1 VFALVHCCTG
11 LLVQHRVAPFT
22 AASHRSCLRTG
33 QPLLAEGESESKVKI
48 TIKPPSGG
56 GAAESSS
63 ESSGMTTTI
72 KVKPKTD
79 AAPEVAAVVDDADTK
94 VTVKV
99 NKIKK
104 DLSQAPVP
112 DDQPPRTPRSEAEEL
127 LLNATQAANCT
138 RLIKALQMG
147 ANPNIR
153 DPNGRTPLHFCA
165 GIGLAPACVILV
177 HFGAQLDVR
186 DNGGLTPM
194 HMAAGYANAQ
204 TLKVLVEA
212 GADPTISGDEQGS
225 PLEVVTSLGEYQYE
239 QVWKERKKSKNPLER
254 LKKKDEKLEKL
265 KKCME
270 MLEDPEKV
278 RAESVWDE
286 TVLEVLRTL
295 AV

>member
-1 VFALVHCCTG
+1 LRASECYNGRFASAFTPLMKAHQGETSRPTQMAGTRSCAIAVFALVHCCTG

-165 GIGLAPACVILV
+165 GIGTRRWPEKNRPAPRHRLAPPPPA
-177 HFGAQLDVR
+177 
-186 DNGGLTPM
+186 
-194 HMAAGYANAQ
+194 
-204 TLKVLVEA
+204 
-212 GADPTISGDEQGS
+212 
-225 PLEVVTSLGEYQYE
+225 
-239 QVWKERKKSKNPLER
+239 
-254 LKKKDEKLEKL
+254 
-265 KKCME
+265 
-270 MLEDPEKV
+270 
-278 RAESVWDE
+278 
-286 TVLEVLRTL
+286 
-295 AV
+295 